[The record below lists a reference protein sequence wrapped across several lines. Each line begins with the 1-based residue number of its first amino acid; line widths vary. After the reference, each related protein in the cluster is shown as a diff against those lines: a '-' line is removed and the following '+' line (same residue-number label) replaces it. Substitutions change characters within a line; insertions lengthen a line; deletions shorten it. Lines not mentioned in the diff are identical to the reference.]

1 VSIGERWRVRM
12 MKIKKKIEIRNG
24 WRVGGLNGGR
34 RNGVGEN
41 VFMKNNI
48 SRDKCLRFVKVI

>member
-24 WRVGGLNGGR
+24 WRVGGLNGDR